1 MLEKRVSMEDVKKRL
16 RDSDNFSGRDIVAE
30 FASVLADELGEY
42 TNPDGFYISSL
53 KAIIKMKEKRNYSL
67 PSYTSLIE
75 HITDVADKVCSRDF
89 AETVRVVDKNHH
101 SARGDLYPNEQL
113 F

>member
-1 MLEKRVSMEDVKKRL
+1 MLEKRVSMEDVKKKL

-30 FASVLADELGEY
+30 FANVLADELGEY

-53 KAIIKMKEKRNYSL
+53 KAIIKMKEKRNYD
-67 PSYTSLIE
+67 PHSYTSLIE
-75 HITDVADKVCSRDF
+75 HITDVAYKVCPKDF
-89 AETVRVVDKNHH
+89 AETVKLIDRNHH